1 MPPRMAADSSARTI
15 KTEPTVSAKFSYM
28 TGNSTPQAL
37 RVVGILQWIEEN
49 LHEPLTVERISQH
62 AGLSAYHFSR
72 LFTAHTGR
80 SVMAHV
86 RHRRLVQAVQCL
98 AATPDVRLVDLA
110 FDSGFDS
117 QEAFIR
123 AFSRTF
129 GSTPGRVQRAYWQ
142 ACLGRARNLQNTPG
156 DRPHIERIPGYVY
169 RESFTVAGLVH
180 RFEEKARSAIP
191 GLWRR
196 LSEFLPNH
204 LNSVETY
211 GVMSCSDRQ
220 IGSFLY
226 MAGIPIDYNYPHQPQ
241 LTQMIIPKNTYI
253 VFRITLSNG
262 PSHPQIAT
270 AIEEIWKMVTLDPDI
285 TPTPDP
291 DFEVYDRNFRYGTS
305 GSIVNY
311 YMPIRM

>member
-1 MPPRMAADSSARTI
+1 MIAGSSARTI
-15 KTEPTVSAKFSYM
+15 KTASTASARFSYM
-28 TGNSTPQAL
+28 TGNSTHQAR

-49 LHEPLTVERISQH
+49 LHEPLSVERISRH

-142 ACLGRARNLQNTPG
+142 ACLGRDSNHQNISE
-156 DRPHIERIPGYVY
+156 DRPYIERIPGYIY
-169 RESFTVAGLVH
+169 RKSFTIAGLAH
-180 RFEEKARSAIP
+180 RYEEKARSAIP

-196 LSEFLPNH
+196 LSELFPNY
-204 LNSVETY
+204 LNNVETY

-220 IGSFLY
+220 HGSFLY
-226 MAGIPIDYNYPHQPQ
+226 MAGVPIDYNYLPQPQ
-241 LTQMIIPKNTYI
+241 LSQTIIPENTYV
-253 VFRITLSNG
+253 VFRITLGSG
-262 PSHPQIAT
+262 PSHPQIAA
-270 AIEEIWKMVTLDPDI
+270 AIEEIWRTVTLDRDI
-285 TPTPDP
+285 NLSPDP
-291 DFEVYDRNFRYGTS
+291 DFELYNKNFCYGVP
-305 GSIVNY
+305 GSIINY
-311 YMPIRM
+311 YIPIWT

>member
-1 MPPRMAADSSARTI
+1 
-15 KTEPTVSAKFSYM
+15 M

-49 LHEPLTVERISQH
+49 LHEPLSVERISQH

-129 GSTPGRVQRAYWQ
+129 GSSPGRVQRAYWQ
-142 ACLGRARNLQNTPG
+142 AYSGRAKNLPNTPE
-156 DRPHIERIPGYVY
+156 DRPHIERIPGHIY
-169 RESFTVAGLVH
+169 RKSFTIAGLAH
-180 RFEEKARSAIP
+180 HFEERARSAIP

-196 LSEFLPNH
+196 LSEFFPNH
-204 LNSVETY
+204 LNNVEAY

-220 IGSFLY
+220 LGSFLY
-226 MAGIPIDYNYPHQPQ
+226 MAGIPIDYNYLYQPQ
-241 LTQMIIPKNTYI
+241 LKQTTIPENTYV
-253 VFRITLSNG
+253 VFRITLGNG
-262 PSHPQIAT
+262 PSHPQIAK
-270 AIEEIWKMVTLDPDI
+270 AIEEIWKIVTLDPDM